1 MERRGTIY
9 TYSVVHSGTEAFQGL
24 TPYVLAV
31 VEENGSKRMAR
42 VEGYT
47 DTTDIRI
54 GMEVLFLADDAR
66 GNPSYTFGNQYL
78 GT

>member
-9 TYSVVHSGTEAFQGL
+9 TYSIVHSGTEAFQDK

-31 VEENGSKRMAR
+31 VEVNRQKRMAR

-47 DTTDIRI
+47 ESTDIEI
-54 GMEVLFLADDAR
+54 GMEVVFLAEDQM
-66 GNPSYTFGNQYL
+66 GNPIYVFA
-78 GT
+78 

>member
-9 TYSVVHSGTEAFQGL
+9 TYSIVHSGTEDFQDK

-31 VEENGSKRMAR
+31 VEVNRQKRMAR

-47 DTTDIRI
+47 ESTDIKI
-54 GMEVLFLADDAR
+54 GMEVVFLAEDQT
-66 GNPSYTFGNQYL
+66 GNPIYMFT
-78 GT
+78 